1 MKTLTWTKLHVSRRR
16 SLQQAV
22 QNAGPVEPGRHRE
35 PAGDGGRL
43 EPADLL
49 QFLIQIIFVKPFQ
62 LTAWFSVEA
71 NQCLAN
77 LPSHARPDMMARHE
91 RHCRQATATFASDGR
106 L

>member
-35 PAGDGGRL
+35 PAGDGGGL

-49 QFLIQIIFVKPFQ
+49 QLLIQIIFVKATPADRMVQ
-62 LTAWFSVEA
+62 RRSQSV
-71 NQCLAN
+71 
-77 LPSHARPDMMARHE
+77 PRK
-91 RHCRQATATFASDGR
+91 FAEPR
-106 L
+106 